1 MNSTRKQVANIIH
14 RCRTVIAEGKGK
26 DLPPVDAALSTIA
39 ELILD
44 RVKSENPND
53 KVLESVKL
61 DKHMTWTTLLA
72 AMEMIHAALPQS
84 SE

>member
-1 MNSTRKQVANIIH
+1 M
-14 RCRTVIAEGKGK
+14 
-26 DLPPVDAALSTIA
+26 DAALSTIA

-61 DKHMTWTTLLA
+61 DIHMTWTTLLT